1 MPSSRATAALADRLA
16 RHCLDLCSVPSVT
29 GNEKDLCDL
38 LEALFV
44 ATAEK
49 GWTLTRTGNAL
60 AVRGPARGR
69 PLVTLV
75 GHTDT
80 VPAASGGPYAVTEGT
95 ARLPAWREGDTL
107 HGLGSSDMKS
117 GLAIML
123 ALTQALDPALLPW
136 DLGLVFYDR
145 EEGPYLDS
153 GLDPLLD
160 AAPWVDGSTLAILLE
175 PSDDVIQL
183 GCLGGLQ
190 AWARFEGKAAH
201 SARPWLGD
209 NAVHQAAGL
218 LTAVAALP
226 ERQVTIGGL
235 VFRENL
241 NVTRVEPRGTRNVI
255 PARFAMNVNFRFAP
269 DRTLDEAE
277 AWLRDFVDRAT
288 QGEATLDVADRAP
301 PGPVDADNPAVRHY
315 LATTGADVQPKLGW
329 TDVARLSLRGIP
341 AVNHG
346 PGHSAQAH
354 QASEHTSLALLV
366 SCYQRIQTFLT
377 SPPPSSA

>member
-1 MPSSRATAALADRLA
+1 MPSSAATAALADRLA

-44 ATAEK
+44 ATSDK
-49 GWTLTRTGNAL
+49 GWILTRTGNAL
-60 AVRGPARGR
+60 AVRGPERGR
-69 PLVTLV
+69 PLVSLV

-80 VPAASGGPYAVTEGT
+80 VPPAPDGRYLVPQGAT
-95 ARLPAWREGDTL
+95 RRPAWRDGDTL
-107 HGLGSSDMKS
+107 YGLGSSDMKS

-123 ALTQALDPALLPW
+123 ALAQALDPAQLPW
-136 DLGLVFYDR
+136 DLGLVFYDK

-160 AAPWVDGSTLAILLE
+160 AAPWVDGSALAILLE

-218 LTAVAALP
+218 LAAAAAHP
-226 ERQVTIGGL
+226 ERQVEIGGL
-235 VFRENL
+235 TFRENL
-241 NVTRVEPRGTRNVI
+241 NVTMVEPRGTRNVI
-255 PARFAMNVNFRFAP
+255 PARFGMNLNFRFAP
-269 DRTLDEAE
+269 DRTLEEAE
-277 AWLRDFVDRAT
+277 AWLRDFVARASA
-288 QGEATLDVADRAP
+288 GKASLEVADRAP
-301 PGPVDADNPAVRHY
+301 PGPVDADNPAVAHY

-354 QASEHTSLALLV
+354 QAGEHTSLALLV
-366 SCYQRIQTFLT
+366 SCYRRILAFLE
-377 SPPPSSA
+377 SPPPPGI